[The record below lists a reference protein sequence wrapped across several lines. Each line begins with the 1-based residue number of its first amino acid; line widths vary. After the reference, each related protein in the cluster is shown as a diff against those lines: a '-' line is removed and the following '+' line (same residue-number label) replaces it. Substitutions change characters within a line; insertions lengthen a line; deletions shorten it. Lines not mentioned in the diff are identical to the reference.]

1 MDIGYTAIRVASI
14 AVVAGLVAATPEP
27 GAWTAVVWSISFGHY
42 GIGLWY
48 SRTQVLA
55 AGRLPGG
62 LLRFALLGVAGGTL
76 YWSDWPLTY
85 YFGIHHALN
94 ESYMLDRVTRAA
106 SSRQVRSLR
115 AAGLVLH
122 LVLYAALLRHRSPFA
137 MLDAAW
143 LLGALALS
151 YTLFA
156 VMLARARDVM
166 SRRELFDNA
175 SLEVVGLGLLAASTV
190 VDFNVLQIACYHF
203 IFWILYPIRAQGR
216 AGGRA
221 LLGYLALTLG
231 VTSVFVAF
239 SPLAIFETHFAKAT
253 YKELFV
259 GLSFLHITLSFA
271 VSSANPGWIRKR
283 FTA

>member
-1 MDIGYTAIRVASI
+1 MGHTAIRVASI
-14 AVVAGLVAATPEP
+14 ALVALLVAATPEP

-62 LLRFALLGVAGGTL
+62 LLRFALLGVAGGAL
-76 YWSDWPLTY
+76 YWSALPLPY

-122 LVLYAALLRHRSPFA
+122 VVLYAALLRNRPAFA

-143 LLGALALS
+143 LWGTLALA

-156 VMLARARDVM
+156 VMLARARDVL
-166 SRRELFDNA
+166 SGRELFDNM

-190 VDFNVLQIACYHF
+190 VEFNALQIACYHF
-203 IFWILYPIRAQGR
+203 VFWILYPIRAQRG
-216 AGGRA
+216 AGSGV

-231 VTSVFVAF
+231 VTGVFLAF
-239 SPLAIFETHFAKAT
+239 SPLAVFGPHFAKAT
-253 YKELFV
+253 YRELFV
-259 GLSFLHITLSFA
+259 GLSFVHITLSFA